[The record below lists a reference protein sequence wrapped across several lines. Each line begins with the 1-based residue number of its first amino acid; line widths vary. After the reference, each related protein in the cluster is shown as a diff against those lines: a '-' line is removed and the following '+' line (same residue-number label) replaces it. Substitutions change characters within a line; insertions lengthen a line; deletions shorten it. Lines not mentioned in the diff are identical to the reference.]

1 MDQRNFHTAFL
12 GGFRKKDV
20 VNFLAEDK
28 RRQEESLQEL
38 NAQLDEASEQIKQ
51 LMEQRDNAL
60 EQVQVLCAQREEL
73 QAALEAAQTER
84 EMLETKLTEAERL
97 CGQKE
102 TELKEAFLRRDEA
115 CSRVTE
121 LETDLEESQ
130 LCSKHLEAQLKEA
143 KTVNRF
149 GLDLPG
155 EVPGT
160 GALAKEVQSLR
171 EQLQAERLRAE
182 ALDAR
187 LREQPQ
193 TMGSAQSAD
202 QLWNLCGKMER
213 TLRQM
218 ERMLDGPYRMT
229 CYPEPMEQMQ
239 EAAEPVMQEEAF
251 EPVAEQPAP
260 VQAPSVKNL
269 LQRVRIKR

>member
-1 MDQRNFHTAFL
+1 MENRNFHTAFL

-28 RRQEESLQEL
+28 RRQEENLQEL
-38 NAQLDEASEQIKQ
+38 NGQLEEAAEQIRE

-60 EQVQVLCAQREEL
+60 EQVQALCAQREEL
-73 QAALEAAQTER
+73 QAALEAARQESVQ
-84 EMLETKLTEAERL
+84 LETARQENARLEAELQRQNIRN
-97 CGQKE
+97 G
-102 TELKEAFLRRDEA
+102 
-115 CSRVTE
+115 
-121 LETDLEESQ
+121 DLQ
-130 LCSKHLEAQLKEA
+130 AQLAQLQEQ
-143 KTVNRF
+143 
-149 GLDLPG
+149 LDARP
-155 EVPGT
+155 EVDPEE
-160 GALAKEVQSLR
+160 LQSLR
-171 EQLQAERLRAE
+171 EELQAARLRAE

-193 TMGSAQSAD
+193 TMGSAQSTD

-229 CYPEPMEQMQ
+229 CYPEPVEQVQ
-239 EAAEPVMQEEAF
+239 EAAEPVMQEETFA
-251 EPVAEQPAP
+251 PVAEQPAP

>member
-1 MDQRNFHTAFL
+1 MENRNFHTAFL

-28 RRQEESLQEL
+28 RRQEENLQEL
-38 NAQLDEASEQIKQ
+38 NGQLEEAAEQIRE

-60 EQVQVLCAQREEL
+60 EQVQALCAQREEL
-73 QAALEAAQTER
+73 QTTLEAARQESVQ
-84 EMLETKLTEAERL
+84 LETARQENARLEAELQRQNIRN
-97 CGQKE
+97 G
-102 TELKEAFLRRDEA
+102 
-115 CSRVTE
+115 
-121 LETDLEESQ
+121 DLQ
-130 LCSKHLEAQLKEA
+130 AQLAQLQEQ
-143 KTVNRF
+143 
-149 GLDLPG
+149 LDARP
-155 EVPGT
+155 EVDPEE
-160 GALAKEVQSLR
+160 LQSLR
-171 EQLQAERLRAE
+171 EELQAARLRAE

-193 TMGSAQSAD
+193 SKGGAQSTD

-229 CYPEPMEQMQ
+229 CYPEPVEQVQ
-239 EAAEPVMQEEAF
+239 EAAEPVMQEETFA
-251 EPVAEQPAP
+251 PAAEQPTP

>member
-1 MDQRNFHTAFL
+1 MENRNFHTAFL

-28 RRQEESLQEL
+28 RRQEENLQEL
-38 NAQLDEASEQIKQ
+38 NGQLEEAAEQIRE

-73 QAALEAAQTER
+73 QAELEAARQESVQ
-84 EMLETKLTEAERL
+84 LETARQESARLEAELQRQNIRN
-97 CGQKE
+97 G
-102 TELKEAFLRRDEA
+102 
-115 CSRVTE
+115 
-121 LETDLEESQ
+121 DLQ
-130 LCSKHLEAQLKEA
+130 AQLAQLQEQ
-143 KTVNRF
+143 
-149 GLDLPG
+149 LDARP
-155 EVPGT
+155 EVDPEE
-160 GALAKEVQSLR
+160 LQSLR
-171 EQLQAERLRAE
+171 EELQAARLRAE

-193 TMGSAQSAD
+193 SKGGAQSTD

-229 CYPEPMEQMQ
+229 CYPEPVEQVQ
-239 EAAEPVMQEEAF
+239 EAAEPVMQEETFA
-251 EPVAEQPAP
+251 PMAEQPAP

>member
-1 MDQRNFHTAFL
+1 MENRNFHTAFL

-38 NAQLDEASEQIKQ
+38 NGQLEEAAEQIRE

-60 EQVQVLCAQREEL
+60 EQVQALCAQREEL
-73 QAALEAAQTER
+73 QAALEAARQESVQ
-84 EMLETKLTEAERL
+84 LETAQQENARLEAELQQQNIRN
-97 CGQKE
+97 G
-102 TELKEAFLRRDEA
+102 
-115 CSRVTE
+115 
-121 LETDLEESQ
+121 DLQ
-130 LCSKHLEAQLKEA
+130 AQLAQLQEQ
-143 KTVNRF
+143 
-149 GLDLPG
+149 LDARP
-155 EVPGT
+155 EVDPEE
-160 GALAKEVQSLR
+160 LQSLR
-171 EQLQAERLRAE
+171 EELQAARLRAE

-193 TMGSAQSAD
+193 NKGGAQSTD

-229 CYPEPMEQMQ
+229 CYPEPVEQVQ
-239 EAAEPVMQEEAF
+239 EASEPVMQEETFA
-251 EPVAEQPAP
+251 PVAEQPAP

>member
-1 MDQRNFHTAFL
+1 MENRNFHTAFL

-20 VNFLAEDK
+20 VNFRAEDK

-38 NAQLDEASEQIKQ
+38 NGQLEEAAEQIRE

-60 EQVQVLCAQREEL
+60 EQVQALCAQREEL
-73 QAALEAAQTER
+73 QAELEAARQESVQ
-84 EMLETKLTEAERL
+84 LETARQESARLEAELQRQNIRN
-97 CGQKE
+97 G
-102 TELKEAFLRRDEA
+102 
-115 CSRVTE
+115 
-121 LETDLEESQ
+121 DLQ
-130 LCSKHLEAQLKEA
+130 AQLAQLQEQ
-143 KTVNRF
+143 
-149 GLDLPG
+149 LDARP
-155 EVPGT
+155 EVDPEE
-160 GALAKEVQSLR
+160 LQSLR
-171 EQLQAERLRAE
+171 EELQAARLRAE

-193 TMGSAQSAD
+193 SVGSTQSTD

-229 CYPEPMEQMQ
+229 CYPEPVEQVQ
-239 EAAEPVMQEEAF
+239 EAAEPVMQEETFA
-251 EPVAEQPAP
+251 PVAEQPAP

>member
-1 MDQRNFHTAFL
+1 MENRNFHTAFL

-28 RRQEESLQEL
+28 RRQEENLQEL
-38 NAQLDEASEQIKQ
+38 NGQLEEAAEQIRE

-60 EQVQVLCAQREEL
+60 EQVQALCAQREEL
-73 QAALEAAQTER
+73 QAALEAARQESVQ
-84 EMLETKLTEAERL
+84 LETARQENARLEAELQRQNIRN
-97 CGQKE
+97 G
-102 TELKEAFLRRDEA
+102 
-115 CSRVTE
+115 
-121 LETDLEESQ
+121 DLQ
-130 LCSKHLEAQLKEA
+130 AQLEQLQEQ
-143 KTVNRF
+143 
-149 GLDLPG
+149 LDARP
-155 EVPGT
+155 EVDPEE
-160 GALAKEVQSLR
+160 LQSLR
-171 EQLQAERLRAE
+171 EELQAARLRAE

-239 EAAEPVMQEEAF
+239 EAAESVVQEEVF
-251 EPVAEQPAP
+251 EPVAEQPTP

>member
-1 MDQRNFHTAFL
+1 MENRNFHTAFL

-28 RRQEESLQEL
+28 RRQEENLQEL
-38 NAQLDEASEQIKQ
+38 NGQLEEAAEQIRE

-60 EQVQVLCAQREEL
+60 EQVQALCAQREEL
-73 QAALEAAQTER
+73 QAALEAARQESVQ
-84 EMLETKLTEAERL
+84 LETARQENARLEAELQRQNIRN
-97 CGQKE
+97 G
-102 TELKEAFLRRDEA
+102 
-115 CSRVTE
+115 
-121 LETDLEESQ
+121 DLQ
-130 LCSKHLEAQLKEA
+130 AQLAQLQEQ
-143 KTVNRF
+143 
-149 GLDLPG
+149 LDARP
-155 EVPGT
+155 EVDPEE
-160 GALAKEVQSLR
+160 LQSLR
-171 EQLQAERLRAE
+171 EELQAARLRAE

-193 TMGSAQSAD
+193 SKGGAQSTD

-229 CYPEPMEQMQ
+229 CYPEPVEQVQ
-239 EAAEPVMQEEAF
+239 EAAEPVMQEETFA
-251 EPVAEQPAP
+251 PVAEQPAP

>member
-1 MDQRNFHTAFL
+1 MENRNFHTAFL

-38 NAQLDEASEQIKQ
+38 NAQLEEASEQIRE

-60 EQVQVLCAQREEL
+60 EQVQALCAQREEL
-73 QAALEAAQTER
+73 QAELEAARQESVQ
-84 EMLETKLTEAERL
+84 LETARQENARL
-97 CGQKE
+97 E
-102 TELKEAFLRRDEA
+102 SELQRQN
-115 CSRVTE
+115 SRNG
-121 LETDLEESQ
+121 DLQ
-130 LCSKHLEAQLKEA
+130 AQLEQMQKQ
-143 KTVNRF
+143 
-149 GLDLPG
+149 LDARP
-155 EVPGT
+155 EVDPEE
-160 GALAKEVQSLR
+160 LQSLR
-171 EQLQAERLRAE
+171 EELQTARLRAE

-187 LREQPQ
+187 LREQPLSK
-193 TMGSAQSAD
+193 GSAQSTD

-229 CYPEPMEQMQ
+229 CYPEPVEQVQ
-239 EAAEPVMQEEAF
+239 EAAEPVMQEETFA
-251 EPVAEQPAP
+251 PVAEQPAP

>member
-1 MDQRNFHTAFL
+1 MENRNFHTAFL

-28 RRQEESLQEL
+28 RRQEKILQEL
-38 NAQLDEASEQIKQ
+38 NGQLEEAAEQIRE

-60 EQVQVLCAQREEL
+60 EQVQALCAQREEL
-73 QAALEAAQTER
+73 QAALEAARQESVQ
-84 EMLETKLTEAERL
+84 LETARQENARLEAELQRQNIRN
-97 CGQKE
+97 G
-102 TELKEAFLRRDEA
+102 
-115 CSRVTE
+115 
-121 LETDLEESQ
+121 DLQ
-130 LCSKHLEAQLKEA
+130 AQLAQLQEQ
-143 KTVNRF
+143 
-149 GLDLPG
+149 LDARP
-155 EVPGT
+155 EVDPEE
-160 GALAKEVQSLR
+160 LQSLR
-171 EQLQAERLRAE
+171 EELQAARLRAE

-193 TMGSAQSAD
+193 SVGSTQSTD

-239 EAAEPVMQEEAF
+239 EAAEPVMQEETFA
-251 EPVAEQPAP
+251 PVAEQPAP

>member
-1 MDQRNFHTAFL
+1 MENRNFHTAFL

-38 NAQLDEASEQIKQ
+38 NGQLEEAAEQIRE

-60 EQVQVLCAQREEL
+60 EQVQALCAQREEL
-73 QAALEAAQTER
+73 QAALEAARQESVQ
-84 EMLETKLTEAERL
+84 LETARQESARLEAELQRQNIRN
-97 CGQKE
+97 G
-102 TELKEAFLRRDEA
+102 
-115 CSRVTE
+115 
-121 LETDLEESQ
+121 DLQ
-130 LCSKHLEAQLKEA
+130 AQLAQLQEQ
-143 KTVNRF
+143 
-149 GLDLPG
+149 LDARP
-155 EVPGT
+155 EVDPEE
-160 GALAKEVQSLR
+160 LQSLR
-171 EQLQAERLRAE
+171 EELQAARLRAE

-193 TMGSAQSAD
+193 SKGGAQSTD

-229 CYPEPMEQMQ
+229 CYPEPVEQVQ
-239 EAAEPVMQEEAF
+239 EAAEPVMQEETFA
-251 EPVAEQPAP
+251 PVAEQPAP

>member
-1 MDQRNFHTAFL
+1 MENRNFHTAFL

-28 RRQEESLQEL
+28 RRQEENLQEL
-38 NAQLDEASEQIKQ
+38 NGQLEEAAEQIRE

-60 EQVQVLCAQREEL
+60 EQVQALCAQREEL
-73 QAALEAAQTER
+73 QAALEAARQESVQ
-84 EMLETKLTEAERL
+84 LETARQENARLEAELQRQNIRN
-97 CGQKE
+97 G
-102 TELKEAFLRRDEA
+102 
-115 CSRVTE
+115 
-121 LETDLEESQ
+121 DLQ
-130 LCSKHLEAQLKEA
+130 AQLAQLQEQMDA
-143 KTVNRF
+143 R
-149 GLDLPG
+149 P
-155 EVPGT
+155 EVDPEE
-160 GALAKEVQSLR
+160 LQSLR
-171 EQLQAERLRAE
+171 EELQAARLRAE

-193 TMGSAQSAD
+193 SKGGAQSTD

-229 CYPEPMEQMQ
+229 CYPEPVEQVQ
-239 EAAEPVMQEEAF
+239 EAAEPVMQEETFA
-251 EPVAEQPAP
+251 PVAEQPAP

>member
-1 MDQRNFHTAFL
+1 MENRNFHTAFL

-28 RRQEESLQEL
+28 RRQEKILQEL
-38 NAQLDEASEQIKQ
+38 NGQLEEAAEQIRE

-60 EQVQVLCAQREEL
+60 EQVQALCAQREEL
-73 QAALEAAQTER
+73 QAALEAARQESVQ
-84 EMLETKLTEAERL
+84 LETARQENARL
-97 CGQKE
+97 E
-102 TELKEAFLRRDEA
+102 SELQRQNIRNG
-115 CSRVTE
+115 
-121 LETDLEESQ
+121 DLQ
-130 LCSKHLEAQLKEA
+130 AQLAQLQEQ
-143 KTVNRF
+143 
-149 GLDLPG
+149 LDARP
-155 EVPGT
+155 EVDPEE
-160 GALAKEVQSLR
+160 LQSLR
-171 EQLQAERLRAE
+171 EELQAARLRAE

-193 TMGSAQSAD
+193 SVGSTQSTD

-239 EAAEPVMQEEAF
+239 EAAEPVMQEETFA
-251 EPVAEQPAP
+251 PVAEQPAP

>member
-1 MDQRNFHTAFL
+1 MENRNFHTAFL

-28 RRQEESLQEL
+28 RRQEENLQEL
-38 NAQLDEASEQIKQ
+38 NGQLEEAAEQIRE

-60 EQVQVLCAQREEL
+60 EQVQALCAQREEL
-73 QAALEAAQTER
+73 QVELEAARQESVQ
-84 EMLETKLTEAERL
+84 LETARQENARL
-97 CGQKE
+97 E
-102 TELKEAFLRRDEA
+102 SELQQQNIRNG
-115 CSRVTE
+115 
-121 LETDLEESQ
+121 DLQ
-130 LCSKHLEAQLKEA
+130 AQLAQLQEQ
-143 KTVNRF
+143 
-149 GLDLPG
+149 LDARP
-155 EVPGT
+155 EVDPEE
-160 GALAKEVQSLR
+160 LQSLR
-171 EQLQAERLRAE
+171 EELQAARLRAE

-193 TMGSAQSAD
+193 SKGGAQSTD

-229 CYPEPMEQMQ
+229 CYPEPVEQVQ
-239 EAAEPVMQEEAF
+239 EAAEPVMQEETFA
-251 EPVAEQPAP
+251 PVAEQPAP

>member
-1 MDQRNFHTAFL
+1 MENRNFHTAFL

-28 RRQEESLQEL
+28 RRQEKILQEL
-38 NAQLDEASEQIKQ
+38 NGQLEEAAEQIRE

-60 EQVQVLCAQREEL
+60 EQVQALCAQREEL
-73 QAALEAAQTER
+73 QAALEAARQESVQ
-84 EMLETKLTEAERL
+84 LETARQENARL
-97 CGQKE
+97 E
-102 TELKEAFLRRDEA
+102 SELQRQNIRNG
-115 CSRVTE
+115 
-121 LETDLEESQ
+121 DLQ
-130 LCSKHLEAQLKEA
+130 AQLAQLQEQ
-143 KTVNRF
+143 
-149 GLDLPG
+149 LDARP
-155 EVPGT
+155 EVDPEE
-160 GALAKEVQSLR
+160 LQSLR
-171 EQLQAERLRAE
+171 EELQAARLRAE

-193 TMGSAQSAD
+193 SVGSTQSTD

-229 CYPEPMEQMQ
+229 CYPEPVEQVQ
-239 EAAEPVMQEEAF
+239 EAAEPVMQEETFA
-251 EPVAEQPAP
+251 PVAEQPAP

>member
-1 MDQRNFHTAFL
+1 MENRNFHTAFL

-28 RRQEESLQEL
+28 RRQEENLQEL
-38 NAQLDEASEQIKQ
+38 NGQLEEAAEQIRE

-73 QAALEAAQTER
+73 QAALEAARQESVQ
-84 EMLETKLTEAERL
+84 LETARQENARL
-97 CGQKE
+97 E
-102 TELKEAFLRRDEA
+102 SELQQQNIRNG
-115 CSRVTE
+115 
-121 LETDLEESQ
+121 DLQ
-130 LCSKHLEAQLKEA
+130 AQLAQLQEQ
-143 KTVNRF
+143 
-149 GLDLPG
+149 LDARP
-155 EVPGT
+155 EVDPEE
-160 GALAKEVQSLR
+160 LQSLR
-171 EQLQAERLRAE
+171 EELQAARLRAE

-193 TMGSAQSAD
+193 SKGGAQSTD

-229 CYPEPMEQMQ
+229 CYPEPVEQVQ
-239 EAAEPVMQEEAF
+239 EAAEPVMQEETFA
-251 EPVAEQPAP
+251 PMAEQPAP

>member
-1 MDQRNFHTAFL
+1 MENRNFHTAFL

-28 RRQEESLQEL
+28 RRQEENLQEL
-38 NAQLDEASEQIKQ
+38 NGQLEEAAEQIRE

-60 EQVQVLCAQREEL
+60 EQVQALCAQREEL
-73 QAALEAAQTER
+73 QAALEAARQESVQ
-84 EMLETKLTEAERL
+84 LETARQESARLEAEL
-97 CGQKE
+97 QQQN
-102 TELKEAFLRRDEA
+102 RRNG
-115 CSRVTE
+115 
-121 LETDLEESQ
+121 DLQ
-130 LCSKHLEAQLKEA
+130 AQLAQLQEQ
-143 KTVNRF
+143 
-149 GLDLPG
+149 LDARP
-155 EVPGT
+155 EVDPEE
-160 GALAKEVQSLR
+160 LQSLR
-171 EQLQAERLRAE
+171 EELQAARLRAE

-193 TMGSAQSAD
+193 SKGGAQSTD

-229 CYPEPMEQMQ
+229 CYPEPVEQVQ
-239 EAAEPVMQEEAF
+239 EVAEPVMQEEAF
-251 EPVAEQPAP
+251 APVAEQPAP

>member
-1 MDQRNFHTAFL
+1 MENRNFHTAFL

-28 RRQEESLQEL
+28 RRQEKILQEL
-38 NAQLDEASEQIKQ
+38 NGQLEEAAEQIRE

-60 EQVQVLCAQREEL
+60 EQVQALCAQREEL
-73 QAALEAAQTER
+73 QAALEAARQESAQMETARQENAR
-84 EMLETKLTEAERL
+84 LES
-97 CGQKE
+97 
-102 TELKEAFLRRDEA
+102 ELQRQNIRNG
-115 CSRVTE
+115 
-121 LETDLEESQ
+121 DLQ
-130 LCSKHLEAQLKEA
+130 AQLAQLQEQ
-143 KTVNRF
+143 
-149 GLDLPG
+149 LDARP
-155 EVPGT
+155 EVDPEE
-160 GALAKEVQSLR
+160 LQSLR
-171 EQLQAERLRAE
+171 EELQAARLRAE

-229 CYPEPMEQMQ
+229 CYPEPVEQVQ
-239 EAAEPVMQEEAF
+239 EAAEPVMQEETFA
-251 EPVAEQPAP
+251 PVAEQPAP

>member
-1 MDQRNFHTAFL
+1 MENRNFHTAFL

-38 NAQLDEASEQIKQ
+38 NGQLEEAAEQIRE

-60 EQVQVLCAQREEL
+60 EQVQALCAQREEL
-73 QAALEAAQTER
+73 QAALEAARQESVQ
-84 EMLETKLTEAERL
+84 LETARQENARL
-97 CGQKE
+97 E
-102 TELKEAFLRRDEA
+102 SELQRQNIRNGD
-115 CSRVTE
+115 
-121 LETDLEESQ
+121 Q
-130 LCSKHLEAQLKEA
+130 QAQLAQLQEQ
-143 KTVNRF
+143 
-149 GLDLPG
+149 LDARP
-155 EVPGT
+155 EVDPEE
-160 GALAKEVQSLR
+160 LQSLR
-171 EQLQAERLRAE
+171 EELQAARLRAE

-193 TMGSAQSAD
+193 TMGSVQSTD

-229 CYPEPMEQMQ
+229 CYPEPVEQVQ
-239 EAAEPVMQEEAF
+239 EAAEPVMQEETFA
-251 EPVAEQPAP
+251 PVAEQPAP

>member
-1 MDQRNFHTAFL
+1 MENRNFHTAFL

-28 RRQEESLQEL
+28 RRQEENLQEL
-38 NAQLDEASEQIKQ
+38 NGQLEEAAEQIRE

-60 EQVQVLCAQREEL
+60 EQVQALCAQREEL
-73 QAALEAAQTER
+73 QAALEAARQESVQ
-84 EMLETKLTEAERL
+84 LETARQENARL
-97 CGQKE
+97 E
-102 TELKEAFLRRDEA
+102 SELQQQNIRNG
-115 CSRVTE
+115 
-121 LETDLEESQ
+121 DLQ
-130 LCSKHLEAQLKEA
+130 AQLAQLQEQ
-143 KTVNRF
+143 
-149 GLDLPG
+149 LDARP
-155 EVPGT
+155 EVDPEE
-160 GALAKEVQSLR
+160 LQSLR
-171 EQLQAERLRAE
+171 EELQAARLRAE

-193 TMGSAQSAD
+193 TMGSAQSTD

-229 CYPEPMEQMQ
+229 CYPEPVEQVQ
-239 EAAEPVMQEEAF
+239 EAAEPVMQEETFA
-251 EPVAEQPAP
+251 PVAEQPAP

>member
-1 MDQRNFHTAFL
+1 MENRNFHTAFL

-28 RRQEESLQEL
+28 RRQEENLQEL
-38 NAQLDEASEQIKQ
+38 NGQLEEAAEQIRE

-60 EQVQVLCAQREEL
+60 EQVQALCAQREEL
-73 QAALEAAQTER
+73 QAALEAARQESVQ
-84 EMLETKLTEAERL
+84 LETARQESARLEAEL
-97 CGQKE
+97 QQQN
-102 TELKEAFLRRDEA
+102 RRNG
-115 CSRVTE
+115 
-121 LETDLEESQ
+121 DLQ
-130 LCSKHLEAQLKEA
+130 AQLAQLQEQ
-143 KTVNRF
+143 
-149 GLDLPG
+149 LDARP
-155 EVPGT
+155 EVDPEE
-160 GALAKEVQSLR
+160 LQSLR
-171 EQLQAERLRAE
+171 EELQAARLRAE

-193 TMGSAQSAD
+193 SKGNAQSTD

-229 CYPEPMEQMQ
+229 CYPEPVEQVQ
-239 EAAEPVMQEEAF
+239 EASEPVMQEETFA
-251 EPVAEQPAP
+251 PVAEQPAP

>member
-1 MDQRNFHTAFL
+1 MENRNFHTAFL

-20 VNFLAEDK
+20 VDFLAEDK
-28 RRQEESLQEL
+28 RRQEENLQEL
-38 NAQLDEASEQIKQ
+38 NTQLEEASEQIRE

-60 EQVQVLCAQREEL
+60 EQVQALCAQREEL
-73 QAALEAAQTER
+73 QAALEAARQESVQ
-84 EMLETKLTEAERL
+84 LEAARQESARLEAELQQQNIRN
-97 CGQKE
+97 G
-102 TELKEAFLRRDEA
+102 
-115 CSRVTE
+115 
-121 LETDLEESQ
+121 DLQ
-130 LCSKHLEAQLKEA
+130 AQLAQLQEQ
-143 KTVNRF
+143 
-149 GLDLPG
+149 LDARP
-155 EVPGT
+155 EVDPEE
-160 GALAKEVQSLR
+160 LQSLR
-171 EQLQAERLRAE
+171 EELQAARLRAE

-193 TMGSAQSAD
+193 SVGSTQSTD

-229 CYPEPMEQMQ
+229 CYPEPVEQVQ
-239 EAAEPVMQEEAF
+239 EAAEPVMQEETFA
-251 EPVAEQPAP
+251 PVAEQPAP

>member
-1 MDQRNFHTAFL
+1 MENRNFHTAFL

-28 RRQEESLQEL
+28 RRQEENLQEL
-38 NAQLDEASEQIKQ
+38 NGQLEEAAEQIRE

-60 EQVQVLCAQREEL
+60 EQVQALCAQREEL
-73 QAALEAAQTER
+73 QAALEAARQESVQ
-84 EMLETKLTEAERL
+84 LETARQENARLEAELQRQNIRN
-97 CGQKE
+97 G
-102 TELKEAFLRRDEA
+102 
-115 CSRVTE
+115 
-121 LETDLEESQ
+121 DLQ
-130 LCSKHLEAQLKEA
+130 AQLAQLQEQ
-143 KTVNRF
+143 
-149 GLDLPG
+149 LDARP
-155 EVPGT
+155 EVDPEE
-160 GALAKEVQSLR
+160 LQSLR
-171 EQLQAERLRAE
+171 EELQAARLRAE

-229 CYPEPMEQMQ
+229 CYPEPVEQVQ
-239 EAAEPVMQEEAF
+239 EAAEPVMQEETFA
-251 EPVAEQPAP
+251 PVAEQPAP

>member
-1 MDQRNFHTAFL
+1 MENRNFHTAFL

-28 RRQEESLQEL
+28 RRQEENLQEL
-38 NAQLDEASEQIKQ
+38 NGQLEEAAEQIRE

-60 EQVQVLCAQREEL
+60 EQVQALCAQREEL
-73 QAALEAAQTER
+73 QAALEAARQESVQ
-84 EMLETKLTEAERL
+84 LETARQENARLEAELQRQNIRN
-97 CGQKE
+97 G
-102 TELKEAFLRRDEA
+102 
-115 CSRVTE
+115 
-121 LETDLEESQ
+121 DLQ
-130 LCSKHLEAQLKEA
+130 AQLAQLQEQ
-143 KTVNRF
+143 
-149 GLDLPG
+149 LDARP
-155 EVPGT
+155 EVDPEE
-160 GALAKEVQSLR
+160 LQSLR
-171 EQLQAERLRAE
+171 EELQAARLRAE

-193 TMGSAQSAD
+193 TMGSAESAD

-229 CYPEPMEQMQ
+229 CYPEPVEQVQ
-239 EAAEPVMQEEAF
+239 EAAEPVMQEETFA
-251 EPVAEQPAP
+251 PVAEQPAP

>member
-1 MDQRNFHTAFL
+1 MENRNFHTAFL

-28 RRQEESLQEL
+28 RRQEENLQEL
-38 NAQLDEASEQIKQ
+38 NGQLDEASEQIRE

-60 EQVQVLCAQREEL
+60 EQVQALCAQREEL
-73 QAALEAAQTER
+73 QAALEAARQESVQ
-84 EMLETKLTEAERL
+84 LETARQENARLEAELQRQNIRN
-97 CGQKE
+97 G
-102 TELKEAFLRRDEA
+102 
-115 CSRVTE
+115 
-121 LETDLEESQ
+121 DLQ
-130 LCSKHLEAQLKEA
+130 AQLAQLQEQ
-143 KTVNRF
+143 
-149 GLDLPG
+149 LDARP
-155 EVPGT
+155 EVDPEE
-160 GALAKEVQSLR
+160 LQSLR
-171 EQLQAERLRAE
+171 EELQAARLRAE

-193 TMGSAQSAD
+193 TMGGVQSTD

-229 CYPEPMEQMQ
+229 CYPEPMEQVQ
-239 EAAEPVMQEEAF
+239 EAAEPVMQEETFA
-251 EPVAEQPAP
+251 PVAEQPAP

>member
-38 NAQLDEASEQIKQ
+38 NVQLDEASEQIKQ

-60 EQVQVLCAQREEL
+60 EQVQVLHSEREEL

-84 EMLETKLTEAERL
+84 EMLETRLTEAERL

-193 TMGSAQSAD
+193 TMGSTQSTD

-239 EAAEPVMQEEAF
+239 EAAESVVQEEVF
-251 EPVAEQPAP
+251 EPVAEQPTPA
-260 VQAPSVKNL
+260 QAPSVKNL

>member
-1 MDQRNFHTAFL
+1 MENRNFHTAFL

-28 RRQEESLQEL
+28 RRQEENLQEL
-38 NAQLDEASEQIKQ
+38 NGQLEEAAEQIRE

-60 EQVQVLCAQREEL
+60 EQVQALCAQREEL
-73 QAALEAAQTER
+73 QAALEAARQESVQ
-84 EMLETKLTEAERL
+84 LETARQENARLEAELQRQNIRN
-97 CGQKE
+97 G
-102 TELKEAFLRRDEA
+102 
-115 CSRVTE
+115 
-121 LETDLEESQ
+121 DLQ
-130 LCSKHLEAQLKEA
+130 AQLAQLQEQ
-143 KTVNRF
+143 
-149 GLDLPG
+149 LDTRP
-155 EVPGT
+155 EVDPEE
-160 GALAKEVQSLR
+160 LQSLR
-171 EQLQAERLRAE
+171 EELQAARLRAE

-193 TMGSAQSAD
+193 SKGGAQSTD

-229 CYPEPMEQMQ
+229 CYPEPLEQVQ
-239 EAAEPVMQEEAF
+239 EAAEPVMQEGVF

>member
-1 MDQRNFHTAFL
+1 MENRNFHTAFL

-38 NAQLDEASEQIKQ
+38 NGQLEEAAEQIRE

-60 EQVQVLCAQREEL
+60 EQVQALCAQREEL
-73 QAALEAAQTER
+73 QAELEAARQESVQ
-84 EMLETKLTEAERL
+84 LETARQESARLEAELQRQNIRN
-97 CGQKE
+97 G
-102 TELKEAFLRRDEA
+102 
-115 CSRVTE
+115 
-121 LETDLEESQ
+121 DLQ
-130 LCSKHLEAQLKEA
+130 AQLAQLQEQ
-143 KTVNRF
+143 
-149 GLDLPG
+149 LDARP
-155 EVPGT
+155 EVDPEE
-160 GALAKEVQSLR
+160 LQSLR
-171 EQLQAERLRAE
+171 EELQAARLRAE

-193 TMGSAQSAD
+193 SKGGVQSTD

-229 CYPEPMEQMQ
+229 CYPEPVEQVQ
-239 EAAEPVMQEEAF
+239 EAAEPVMQEETFA
-251 EPVAEQPAP
+251 PVAEQPAP

>member
-1 MDQRNFHTAFL
+1 MENRNFHTAFL

-28 RRQEESLQEL
+28 RRQEENLQEL
-38 NAQLDEASEQIKQ
+38 NAQLEEAAEQIRE

-60 EQVQVLCAQREEL
+60 EQVQALCAQREEL
-73 QAALEAAQTER
+73 QAALEAARQESVQ
-84 EMLETKLTEAERL
+84 LETARQESARLEAEL
-97 CGQKE
+97 QQQN
-102 TELKEAFLRRDEA
+102 RRNG
-115 CSRVTE
+115 
-121 LETDLEESQ
+121 DLQ
-130 LCSKHLEAQLKEA
+130 AQLAQLQEQ
-143 KTVNRF
+143 
-149 GLDLPG
+149 LDARP
-155 EVPGT
+155 EVDPEE
-160 GALAKEVQSLR
+160 LQSLR
-171 EQLQAERLRAE
+171 EELQAARLRAE

-187 LREQPQ
+187 LREQPLS
-193 TMGSAQSAD
+193 MGSAQSAD

-229 CYPEPMEQMQ
+229 CYPEPVEQVQ
-239 EAAEPVMQEEAF
+239 EAAEPVMQEETFA
-251 EPVAEQPAP
+251 PMAEQSAP

>member
-1 MDQRNFHTAFL
+1 MENRNFHTAFL

-28 RRQEESLQEL
+28 RRQEENLQEL
-38 NAQLDEASEQIKQ
+38 NGQLEEAAEQIRE

-60 EQVQVLCAQREEL
+60 EQVQALCAQREEL
-73 QAALEAAQTER
+73 QAALEAARQESVQ
-84 EMLETKLTEAERL
+84 LETARQENARL
-97 CGQKE
+97 E
-102 TELKEAFLRRDEA
+102 SELQRQNIRNG
-115 CSRVTE
+115 
-121 LETDLEESQ
+121 DLQ
-130 LCSKHLEAQLKEA
+130 AQLAQLQEQ
-143 KTVNRF
+143 
-149 GLDLPG
+149 LDARP
-155 EVPGT
+155 EVDPEE
-160 GALAKEVQSLR
+160 LQSLR
-171 EQLQAERLRAE
+171 EELQAARLRAE

-193 TMGSAQSAD
+193 NKGSTQSTD

-229 CYPEPMEQMQ
+229 CYPEPVEQVQ
-239 EAAEPVMQEEAF
+239 EAAEPVIQEETFA
-251 EPVAEQPAP
+251 PVAEQPAP

>member
-1 MDQRNFHTAFL
+1 MENRNFHTAFL

-60 EQVQVLCAQREEL
+60 EQVQALCAQREEL
-73 QAALEAAQTER
+73 QAALEAARQESVQ
-84 EMLETKLTEAERL
+84 LETARQENARL
-97 CGQKE
+97 E
-102 TELKEAFLRRDEA
+102 SELQRQNIRNG
-115 CSRVTE
+115 
-121 LETDLEESQ
+121 DLQ
-130 LCSKHLEAQLKEA
+130 AQLAQLQEQ
-143 KTVNRF
+143 
-149 GLDLPG
+149 LDARP
-155 EVPGT
+155 EVDPEE
-160 GALAKEVQSLR
+160 LQSLR
-171 EQLQAERLRAE
+171 EELQAARLRAE

-193 TMGSAQSAD
+193 NKG
-202 QLWNLCGKMER
+202 GKMER

-229 CYPEPMEQMQ
+229 CYPEPVEQVQ
-239 EAAEPVMQEEAF
+239 EAAEPVMQEETFA
-251 EPVAEQPAP
+251 PVAEQPAP

>member
-1 MDQRNFHTAFL
+1 MENRNFHTAFL

-28 RRQEESLQEL
+28 RRQEENLQEL
-38 NAQLDEASEQIKQ
+38 NGQLEEAAEQIRE

-60 EQVQVLCAQREEL
+60 EQVQALCAQREEL
-73 QAALEAAQTER
+73 QAALEAARQESVQ
-84 EMLETKLTEAERL
+84 LETARQENARL
-97 CGQKE
+97 E
-102 TELKEAFLRRDEA
+102 SELQQQNIRNG
-115 CSRVTE
+115 
-121 LETDLEESQ
+121 DLQ
-130 LCSKHLEAQLKEA
+130 AQLAQLQEQ
-143 KTVNRF
+143 
-149 GLDLPG
+149 LDARP
-155 EVPGT
+155 EVDPEE
-160 GALAKEVQSLR
+160 LQSLR
-171 EQLQAERLRAE
+171 EELQAARLRAE

-193 TMGSAQSAD
+193 SKGGAQSTD

-229 CYPEPMEQMQ
+229 CYPEPVEQVQ
-239 EAAEPVMQEEAF
+239 EAAEPVMQEETFA
-251 EPVAEQPAP
+251 PVAEQPAP

>member
-1 MDQRNFHTAFL
+1 MENRNFHTAFL

-38 NAQLDEASEQIKQ
+38 NTQLEEAGEQIKQ

-60 EQVQVLCAQREEL
+60 EQVQALCAQREEL
-73 QAALEAAQTER
+73 QAALEAARQESVQ
-84 EMLETKLTEAERL
+84 LETARQENARL
-97 CGQKE
+97 E
-102 TELKEAFLRRDEA
+102 SELQRQNIRNG
-115 CSRVTE
+115 
-121 LETDLEESQ
+121 DLQ
-130 LCSKHLEAQLKEA
+130 AQLAQLQEQ
-143 KTVNRF
+143 
-149 GLDLPG
+149 LDARP
-155 EVPGT
+155 EVDPEE
-160 GALAKEVQSLR
+160 LQSLR
-171 EQLQAERLRAE
+171 EELQAARLRAE

-193 TMGSAQSAD
+193 TMGNAQSTD

-229 CYPEPMEQMQ
+229 CYPEPRK
-239 EAAEPVMQEEAF
+239 EAEVYEEPIFPES
-251 EPVAEQPAP
+251 PVETVPEKP
-260 VQAPSVKNL
+260 MTEQAPSVKHL
-269 LQRVRIKR
+269 LQRIRVKR

>member
-1 MDQRNFHTAFL
+1 MENRNFHTAFL

-28 RRQEESLQEL
+28 RRQEKILQEL
-38 NAQLDEASEQIKQ
+38 NGQLEEAAEQIRE

-60 EQVQVLCAQREEL
+60 EQVQALCAQREEL
-73 QAALEAAQTER
+73 QAALEAARQESVQ
-84 EMLETKLTEAERL
+84 LETARQENARL
-97 CGQKE
+97 E
-102 TELKEAFLRRDEA
+102 SELQRQNIRNG
-115 CSRVTE
+115 
-121 LETDLEESQ
+121 DLQ
-130 LCSKHLEAQLKEA
+130 AQLAQLQEQ
-143 KTVNRF
+143 
-149 GLDLPG
+149 LDARP
-155 EVPGT
+155 EVDPEE
-160 GALAKEVQSLR
+160 LQSLR
-171 EQLQAERLRAE
+171 EELQAARLRAE

-193 TMGSAQSAD
+193 SVGSTQSTD

-218 ERMLDGPYRMT
+218 ERLLDGPYRMT
-229 CYPEPMEQMQ
+229 CYPEPVVQVQ
-239 EAAEPVMQEEAF
+239 VAAEPVMQEETFA
-251 EPVAEQPAP
+251 PVAEQPAP

>member
-1 MDQRNFHTAFL
+1 MENRNFHTAFL

-28 RRQEESLQEL
+28 RRQEENLQEL
-38 NAQLDEASEQIKQ
+38 NGQLEEAAEQIRE

-60 EQVQVLCAQREEL
+60 EQVQALCAQREEL
-73 QAALEAAQTER
+73 QAALEAARQESVQ
-84 EMLETKLTEAERL
+84 LETARQENARL
-97 CGQKE
+97 E
-102 TELKEAFLRRDEA
+102 SELQRQNLRNG
-115 CSRVTE
+115 
-121 LETDLEESQ
+121 DLQ
-130 LCSKHLEAQLKEA
+130 AQLAQLQEQ
-143 KTVNRF
+143 
-149 GLDLPG
+149 LDARP
-155 EVPGT
+155 EVDPEE
-160 GALAKEVQSLR
+160 LQSLR
-171 EQLQAERLRAE
+171 EELQAARLRAE

-193 TMGSAQSAD
+193 SVGSTQSTD

-229 CYPEPMEQMQ
+229 CYPEPVEQVQ
-239 EAAEPVMQEEAF
+239 EAAEPVMQEETFA
-251 EPVAEQPAP
+251 PVAEQPAP

>member
-1 MDQRNFHTAFL
+1 MENRNFHTAFL

-73 QAALEAAQTER
+73 QAALEAARQESVQ
-84 EMLETKLTEAERL
+84 LETARQENARL
-97 CGQKE
+97 E
-102 TELKEAFLRRDEA
+102 SELQRQNIRNG
-115 CSRVTE
+115 
-121 LETDLEESQ
+121 DLQ
-130 LCSKHLEAQLKEA
+130 AQLAQLQEQ
-143 KTVNRF
+143 
-149 GLDLPG
+149 LDARP
-155 EVPGT
+155 EVDPEE
-160 GALAKEVQSLR
+160 LQSLR
-171 EQLQAERLRAE
+171 EELQTARLRAE

-193 TMGSAQSAD
+193 SVGSTQSTD

-239 EAAEPVMQEEAF
+239 EAAEPVVQEEVF

-260 VQAPSVKNL
+260 VQVPSVKNL

>member
-1 MDQRNFHTAFL
+1 MENRNFHTAFL

-38 NAQLDEASEQIKQ
+38 NGQLEEAAEQIRE

-60 EQVQVLCAQREEL
+60 EQVQVLHSEREEL
-73 QAALEAAQTER
+73 QAALEAARQESVQ
-84 EMLETKLTEAERL
+84 LETARQENARL
-97 CGQKE
+97 E
-102 TELKEAFLRRDEA
+102 SELQRQNIRNG
-115 CSRVTE
+115 
-121 LETDLEESQ
+121 DLQ
-130 LCSKHLEAQLKEA
+130 AQLAQLQEQ
-143 KTVNRF
+143 
-149 GLDLPG
+149 LDARP
-155 EVPGT
+155 EVDPEE
-160 GALAKEVQSLR
+160 LQSLR
-171 EQLQAERLRAE
+171 EELQAARLRAE

-229 CYPEPMEQMQ
+229 CYPEQVEQVQ
-239 EAAEPVMQEEAF
+239 EASEPVMQEETFA
-251 EPVAEQPAP
+251 PVAEQPAP
-260 VQAPSVKNL
+260 VQAPQESL
-269 LQRVRIKR
+269 LFQVLQ

>member
-1 MDQRNFHTAFL
+1 MENRNFHTAFL

-28 RRQEESLQEL
+28 RRQEKSLQEL
-38 NAQLDEASEQIKQ
+38 NGQLEEAAEQIRE

-60 EQVQVLCAQREEL
+60 EQVQALCAQREEL
-73 QAALEAAQTER
+73 QAALEAARQESVQ
-84 EMLETKLTEAERL
+84 LETARQENARL
-97 CGQKE
+97 E
-102 TELKEAFLRRDEA
+102 SELQRQNRRNG
-115 CSRVTE
+115 
-121 LETDLEESQ
+121 DLQ
-130 LCSKHLEAQLKEA
+130 AQLAQLQEQ
-143 KTVNRF
+143 
-149 GLDLPG
+149 LDARP
-155 EVPGT
+155 EVDPEE
-160 GALAKEVQSLR
+160 LQSLR
-171 EQLQAERLRAE
+171 EELQAARLRAE

-193 TMGSAQSAD
+193 SKGGAQSTD

-229 CYPEPMEQMQ
+229 CYPEPVEQVQ
-239 EAAEPVMQEEAF
+239 EAAEPVMQEETFA
-251 EPVAEQPAP
+251 PVAEQPAP

>member
-1 MDQRNFHTAFL
+1 MENRNFHTAFL

-38 NAQLDEASEQIKQ
+38 NGQLEEAAEQIRE

-60 EQVQVLCAQREEL
+60 EQVQALCAQREEL
-73 QAALEAAQTER
+73 QAALEAARQENAR
-84 EMLETKLTEAERL
+84 LEAELQQQNIRN
-97 CGQKE
+97 G
-102 TELKEAFLRRDEA
+102 
-115 CSRVTE
+115 
-121 LETDLEESQ
+121 DLQ
-130 LCSKHLEAQLKEA
+130 AQLAQLQEQ
-143 KTVNRF
+143 
-149 GLDLPG
+149 LDARP
-155 EVPGT
+155 EVDPEE
-160 GALAKEVQSLR
+160 LQSLR
-171 EQLQAERLRAE
+171 EELQAARLRAE

-193 TMGSAQSAD
+193 TMGSAQSTD

-239 EAAEPVMQEEAF
+239 EAAEPVMQEEVF
-251 EPVAEQPAP
+251 ESAAEQPTP